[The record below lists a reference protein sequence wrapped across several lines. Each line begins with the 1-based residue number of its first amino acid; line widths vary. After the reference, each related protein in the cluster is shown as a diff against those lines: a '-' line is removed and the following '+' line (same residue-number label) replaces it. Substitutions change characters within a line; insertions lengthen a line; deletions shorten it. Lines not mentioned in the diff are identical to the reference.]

1 MTLWGETQLSSL
13 SPFKTS
19 CACACACDLWTSHH
33 PIFRVQYAATLWQT
47 IIKHDFTSHSS
58 HSTIVVTLLYFI
70 FTSID
75 SKLIYIRE
83 WKFSA
88 YFVFYTRL
96 FSLIKKSERGLA
108 VVTLHGR
115 EPSKVT
121 CVWNQCFTGLNEWGS
136 CKRLLM
142 WSWYLGYP
150 SYGVGLS
157 QTCGCPS
164 SGVDICVSVL
174 WSVHSTDMWVL
185 RADILCVCHMER
197 ASHKHMVPP

>member
-1 MTLWGETQLSSL
+1 MCPDSWAYNSSWGLTDLNVGVPTLIFAWPSLVYEEDWSFSLCVIVPQFRGYMTLWGETQLSSL

-19 CACACACDLWTSHH
+19 CACACDLWTSHH

-108 VVTLHGR
+108 VVTLHER
-115 EPSKVT
+115 EPSK
-121 CVWNQCFTGLNEWGS
+121 
-136 CKRLLM
+136 
-142 WSWYLGYP
+142 
-150 SYGVGLS
+150 
-157 QTCGCPS
+157 
-164 SGVDICVSVL
+164 
-174 WSVHSTDMWVL
+174 
-185 RADILCVCHMER
+185 
-197 ASHKHMVPP
+197 